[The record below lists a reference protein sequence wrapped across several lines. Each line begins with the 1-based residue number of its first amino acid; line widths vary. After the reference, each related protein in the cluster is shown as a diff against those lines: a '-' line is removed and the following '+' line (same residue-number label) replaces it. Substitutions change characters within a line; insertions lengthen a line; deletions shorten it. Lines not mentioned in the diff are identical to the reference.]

1 MSEKEGPNPLAIGC
15 QEMSEKDFRKVI
27 AEWQLPEGESLLSN
41 VEKMIRPALLRGYF
55 GASYTRF
62 VSGLQYHLGGELDT
76 AELAILAD
84 ITPNDHVLDVCCFI
98 GGPALQLANAFQC
111 RVSGIDIAEN
121 SILAANRIAQLT
133 KLSHLLD
140 FLVADAE
147 NLPFEDERFTV
158 VWNQASLKH
167 EESWLKEF
175 DRVLV
180 PGGRFA
186 FTFQFRG
193 MNSREDY
200 SFTSWTMQDVV
211 ALLEDFG
218 YCVEHVDD
226 LTERDIEIGWKA
238 LDRKLS
244 NQKRE
249 FVKLLGEDWV
259 SNAHNDFINEIE
271 KMKNGLWGNARVI
284 ATKKRQ

>member
-1 MSEKEGPNPLAIGC
+1 MSE
-15 QEMSEKDFRKVI
+15 MDFRKVI
-27 AEWQLPEGESLLSN
+27 ANWQLPKGKPLLSG
-41 VEKMIRPALLRGYF
+41 VEEMIRPALLRGYF
-55 GASYTRF
+55 GVSYTRL
-62 VSGLQYHLGGELDT
+62 VSGLQYHLGGEMDT
-76 AELAILAD
+76 SELAALAN
-84 ITPNDHVLDVCCFI
+84 ITSNDRVLDICCFI
-98 GGPALQLANAFQC
+98 GGPALQLANAFHC
-111 RVSGIDIAEN
+111 KVCGIDVAEN

-140 FLVADAE
+140 FLIADAE

-158 VWNQASLKH
+158 VWNQASLAHKK
-167 EESWLKEF
+167 SWLREF

-193 MNSREDY
+193 INSKEDDPF
-200 SFTSWTMQDVV
+200 SSWTIREVV
-211 ALLEDFG
+211 ALLEDLG
-218 YCVEHVDD
+218 YTVEHVDD

-249 FVKLLGEDWV
+249 FVELLGEEWV
-259 SNAHNDFINEIE
+259 NDAHDDFTNEIE
-271 KMKNGLWGNARVI
+271 KMKNGFWGNARIV
-284 ATKKRQ
+284 ATKNR